1 MRIQDKYRDLINIWI
16 IFIIISLSI
25 VIGITCVAIS
35 SYSHSIA
42 LKNQC
47 KTLNK
52 EIERL
57 EENRIQVQTSK
68 KKFNLG
74 DDKLST
80 ILSTLTSASKK
91 SKASLGEISISEEI
105 ERGDYKVLPITLA
118 IKGNYNQIGR
128 FINTIERKDI
138 RFQFWEIELSTK
150 ETMGRGI
157 ICKIKGEFVI
167 L

>member
-25 VIGITCVAIS
+25 VIGITYVVIS
-35 SYSHSIA
+35 SYSHTIA

-52 EIERL
+52 EIEGL
-57 EENRIQVQTSK
+57 EENRIKVEDSK
-68 KKFNLG
+68 KQLNLG
-74 DDKLST
+74 DERLST
-80 ILSTLTSASKK
+80 ILAILTSASKR

-105 ERGDYKVLPITLA
+105 EREDYKVLPITLA